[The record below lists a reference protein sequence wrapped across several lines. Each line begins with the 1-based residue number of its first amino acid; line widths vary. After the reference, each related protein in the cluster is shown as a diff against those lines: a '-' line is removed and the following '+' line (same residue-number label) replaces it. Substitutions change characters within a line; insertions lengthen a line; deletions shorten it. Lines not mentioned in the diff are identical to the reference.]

1 MRDGNYYTKIK
12 LNKKQENEEK
22 KALDSIKECGDH
34 IKLYK
39 YSIDRVLDIRV
50 DEITATVS
58 EINKTK
64 SRDAFRFDI
73 GNFGSDVN
81 KDELNCIYYCYEAPS
96 SYKKATNIS
105 LPTYF
110 ELYSTVNS
118 KKIKEE
124 FVNIAYKLLNET
136 RDSINNA
143 INESYNLLDS
153 VEDRI
158 RILLEKKKAK
168 K

>member
-1 MRDGNYYTKIK
+1 MRDGHYYTKIK
-12 LNKKQENEEK
+12 LNKKQEKEEQ

-34 IKLYK
+34 IKLYQ
-39 YSIDRVLDIRV
+39 YIIDRGFDIRV
-50 DEITATVS
+50 NEITATVS

-73 GNFGSDVN
+73 GNCGGDVT
-81 KDELNCIYYCYEAPS
+81 KDDLNCIYYSYESPS

-105 LPTYF
+105 LPVYF

-124 FVNIAYKLLNET
+124 FVNIAYEILNET
-136 RDSINNA
+136 RNSINNA